1 MRENTKNNV
10 TGSQSERLTE
20 ISFILKDLLKV
31 IKVVSM
37 YPDDNPL
44 PHSMRRSF
52 AEKLVDVVELYGDIK
67 IHVSKDSLLW
77 EDEVAFQDRSG
88 EEKLAGIFFDTG
100 ITNFAFKAGIDVEDV
115 YKLLEVLKNYLNSPQ
130 KSQDLVA
137 MIWEN
142 EISRF
147 TFTTLEDIALA
158 KYEGDLDME
167 ALAKAAHNENSRQF
181 SFDGNVGYQDI
192 FKYSRDENVVELPD
206 DSGKIQTGGRRGAR
220 SADGL
225 SALPP
230 GSVFSDESADD
241 ASLQTIQAAQAMGF
255 GDLPASPP
263 ATPDTTLILN
273 SELLLSKEDEQ
284 QIATLLEEDA
294 NFDKYESAV
303 QILKEIVQQEIEF
316 NSFNESV
323 TICEKVMTEFIEA
336 GRLIESGQVMTFLQ
350 EYGRKIETD
359 RPLWAERIK
368 DAYIVAG
375 SRERLAIL
383 AKAFNDHSDLGVGII
398 RQYLDNFGW
407 EALSGLTDLIGDL
420 KHENQREALCDYLA
434 SKGQA
439 NIKIVSKGLFDRRTE
454 VVCNSITVLAR
465 IGDDTAFD
473 YLGRVTKHK
482 EKSVRL
488 QLARSLKDS
497 PGDAAIGILRVL
509 AIDRDPDI
517 RKEAV
522 QSLVYRKGRSAFE
535 AIADI
540 INDERF
546 ISVERSDQKQLLNAF
561 SSLGGELAVSYLGQ
575 LILKSNPLRNSTLTF
590 YRQAAFEALSLNKSE
605 KAERLL
611 VKLSGSWR
619 TDIRAQAGH
628 TLHQRRHILYGGE
641 E

>member
-1 MRENTKNNV
+1 MRQSTKNNV
-10 TGSQSERLTE
+10 TGGQSERLTE

-37 YPDDNPL
+37 YPEDNPL
-44 PHSMRRSF
+44 PHSMKRSF
-52 AEKLVDVVELYGDIK
+52 AEKLVDLVELYGDIK

-77 EDEVAFQDRSG
+77 EDEVVFQDRSG
-88 EEKLAGIFFDTG
+88 EERLAGIFFDTG
-100 ITNFAFKAGIDVEDV
+100 ITRFTFKAGLDVEDV
-115 YKLLEVLKNYLNSPQ
+115 YKLLDILKDYLNSPH

-147 TFTTLEDIALA
+147 TFTTLEDIALV
-158 KYEGDLDME
+158 KYEGDLDLE
-167 ALAKAAHNENSRQF
+167 AMAKAAHIENSRQF
-181 SFDGNVGYQDI
+181 SFEGNVSYQDI
-192 FKYSRDENVVELPD
+192 FKYSRDENAVVLPD
-206 DSGKIQTGGRRGAR
+206 DSGRIQTGIRPGVG
-220 SADGL
+220 SAGV
-225 SALPP
+225 SAALPP
-230 GSVFSDESADD
+230 GSIFGDEGDD
-241 ASLQTIQAAQAMGF
+241 GSLQTFQAAQAMGL
-255 GDLPASPP
+255 GDLPASEA
-263 ATPDTTLILN
+263 ATPNTALILN

-294 NFDKYESAV
+294 SFNKYESAV
-303 QILKEIVQQEIEF
+303 QVLKEIIQQEIEI

-323 TICEKVMTEFIEA
+323 TICEKVMTE
-336 GRLIESGQVMTFLQ
+336 LIESGRVIEAGQILTFLQ
-350 EYGRKIETD
+350 EYGQRIEKD

-375 SRERLAIL
+375 SRDHLAIL
-383 AKAFNDHSDLGVGII
+383 AKALNDHSDLGVGII

-407 EALSGLTDLIGDL
+407 EALSGLTDLLGDL
-420 KHENQREALCDYLA
+420 KHKSQREALCDYLA

-497 PGDAAIGILRVL
+497 PGDKAIAILKGL
-509 AIDRDPDI
+509 AIDRDPEI
-517 RKEAV
+517 RRVAV
-522 QSLVYRKGRSAFE
+522 ESLVYRKGRTAFE

-546 ISVERSDQKQLLNAF
+546 IAVERSDQKQLLNAF

-575 LILKSNPLRNSTLTF
+575 LILKANPLGNSTLTF
-590 YRQAAFEALSLNKSE
+590 YRQAAFESLSLNKSE

-619 TDIRAQAGH
+619 PNVRAQARH
-628 TLHQRRHILYGGE
+628 TLQQRRHMLYGGE
-641 E
+641 Q